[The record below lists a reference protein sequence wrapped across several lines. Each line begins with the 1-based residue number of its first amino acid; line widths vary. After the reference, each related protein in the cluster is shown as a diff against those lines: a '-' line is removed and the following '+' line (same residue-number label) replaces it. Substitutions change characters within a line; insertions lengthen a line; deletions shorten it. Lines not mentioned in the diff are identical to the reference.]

1 MYELFWIIKFRSK
14 LSITVLMTSHAYHLS
29 NMQLIIFFSIP
40 LFILPKQN
48 KTVFSHFKCRLD
60 GWFAHIRKFF
70 KCRMLILLT
79 RFTTWSTDRQL
90 LIKLSLSKVAFIL
103 KVRKL
108 KMFSDLPLPYSQQN
122 QAVSSYGRWPL
133 DSAFEGT

>member
-1 MYELFWIIKFRSK
+1 MSDVNSLDQVHNLINRS
-14 LSITVLMTSHAYHLS
+14 TV
-29 NMQLIIFFSIP
+29 
-40 LFILPKQN
+40 
-48 KTVFSHFKCRLD
+48 
-60 GWFAHIRKFF
+60 
-70 KCRMLILLT
+70 
-79 RFTTWSTDRQL
+79 

-133 DSAFEGT
+133 DSAFEGTSRFNGEEKSMEIEKREATPFDSSEHPGEIIPLDLHLRGNNICLSVPDCSS